1 MRRQWS
7 LRVTRKLLP
16 KGDAALIRAVR
27 EFHHLRAVDATLGA
41 CIQHTDDAE
50 TNTILWAYGDEEIWP
65 ARAASVSRVA
75 SFKAKTLRGLRAKA
89 SVAEVLLLEK
99 HGECTPGG
107 RDGDELA
114 LALSLVRDARRPGL
128 R

>member
-16 KGDAALIRAVR
+16 NGDAALIRAVR

-41 CIQHTDDAE
+41 CIQHTDDEE
-50 TNTILWAYGDEEIWP
+50 TNLILWAYGDEIWP
-65 ARAASVSRVA
+65 ARAASVNRVA
-75 SFKAKTLRGLRAKA
+75 SLKARTHRGLKAKA
-89 SVAEVLLLEK
+89 SVVEALLLEK

-107 RDGDELA
+107 RDGDEFA